1 MDDKKLDYL
10 LGELFEEDIQV
21 DMRLV
26 YATKNKV
33 RERESIKEQ
42 KKAWYPF
49 ILVILMN
56 ILLVLIEVGC
66 MLFLVDTLKQ
76 ASMIITIGL
85 GLMQVPVVAYLIGQI
100 YYKENHKL
108 K

>member
-10 LGELFEEDIQV
+10 LDEMFEQDIQV
-21 DMRLV
+21 DMKRV
-26 YATKNKV
+26 YAAKNKV
-33 RERESIKEQ
+33 REHQQIKEQ

-56 ILLVLIEVGC
+56 ILLVSIEVGC
-66 MLFLVDTLKQ
+66 MLILVDTLKQ

-85 GLMQVPVVAYLIGQI
+85 GLMQIPILAYLIGQI
-100 YYKENHKL
+100 YYKENNKV